1 MWAGPRRRSLC
12 LPPEREPQLHLPGK
26 LLNLGRR
33 VSDGY
38 IETWNISKPQRKS
51 RRGVVTTQHRLASAA
66 GARVLARGGN
76 AVDAAVTAALTI
88 GAVEPWMSGI
98 GGGGIMLVHVASEQR
113 TYAVDF
119 TMLAPGALNPAD
131 YPLSDG
137 DGGDLFG
144 WPAVEQD
151 RNVNGPLSFAVPGNV
166 AGLALALERFG
177 TLDFADA
184 ITPAVE
190 HAESGMPAD
199 WYASLKIASGASVL
213 ARFPE
218 SARVYLPGGHVPC
231 GEWGGEPPR
240 IKLGSLAGSL
250 RRLRAAGPGDF
261 YEGQVAETICRDMR
275 EVGGIISAQ
284 DLRNYRAEVK
294 DVTPVGYRG
303 HQIHAAPGLTAGPT
317 LLDALEQLST
327 HVPGSAPDADMYLAY
342 TDALTQAYAHRLATM
357 GDVDD
362 SRSPACTTHMSV
374 ADADGN
380 VVALTQTLLSV
391 FGSKVMLPESGILWN
406 NGVMWFDPRPGRPN
420 SMAPGKRPLANMC
433 PTVVVRANG
442 DRFALGAS
450 GGRRIMPAVFQLA
463 SFLTDYQMDLEA
475 AMHQGRIDYCAG
487 PGVGVDRVLGDAV
500 LDRVASRHP
509 AAFATHGVY
518 PALYACPN
526 TAGAAADGELSGAA
540 FVMSPWAHTAIA
552 EDF

>member
-1 MWAGPRRRSLC
+1 MG
-12 LPPEREPQLHLPGK
+12 
-26 LLNLGRR
+26 
-33 VSDGY
+33 DGY
-38 IETWNISKPQRKS
+38 IETWNITKPERLS
-51 RRGVVTTQHRLASAA
+51 GRGVVTTQHRLASAA

-88 GAVEPWMSGI
+88 GAVEPWMSGT
-98 GGGGIMLVHVASEQR
+98 GGGGIMLIYLAAEQR

-119 TMLAPGALNPAD
+119 TMLAPQALNPAD
-131 YPLSDG
+131 YPLSEG

-144 WPAVEQD
+144 WPAVEGD
-151 RNVNGPLSFAVPGNV
+151 RNVNGPFSFAVPGNV

-184 ITPAVE
+184 ISPAIE
-190 HAESGMPAD
+190 HAEAGMPAD
-199 WYASLKIASGASVL
+199 WYASLKIASGAAVL

-240 IKLGSLAGSL
+240 IQLGNLAHTL
-250 RRLRAAGPGDF
+250 KRLREAGPRDF
-261 YEGQVAETICRDMR
+261 YEGEIAATICRDMQA
-275 EVGGIISAQ
+275 VGGLVGAA
-284 DLRNYRAEVK
+284 DLRDYQAQVK
-294 DVTPVGYRG
+294 DVTPVDYRG

-317 LLDALEQLST
+317 LLDALRRLSAHT
-327 HVPGSAPDADMYLAY
+327 PGHVPDPDMYLGYAN
-342 TDALTQAYAHRLATM
+342 ALTEAYAERLATM

-362 SRSPACTTHMSV
+362 SRAPACTTHMSI

-433 PTVVVRANG
+433 PTIVVRDDGA
-442 DRFALGAS
+442 RFALGAS

-463 SFLTDYQMDLEA
+463 SFLTDYRMNLDA

-487 PGVGVDRVLGDAV
+487 PEVGVDRVLGDAV
-500 LDRVASRHP
+500 LERIAACHP

-526 TAGAAADGELSGAA
+526 TAGISADGRLSGAA